1 MTHNGFCCNRRSVAA
16 TDLRPADSPL
26 TRSPHCASGP
36 VVLGLRTPG
45 AVPLS
50 DFAADRH
57 ESCGPRNLQANDDC
71 AIDNSD
77 TSMRAVTR
85 IERSDGK
92 VCWML
97 SYSSPFRQ
105 VKDRQISAGCAAG
118 ASKGVL
124 EVHDE
129 HGRRLSSR
137 RSVRLTGCSHSVGGA
152 PQPRS
157 ESSKR
162 ISR

>member
-1 MTHNGFCCNRRSVAA
+1 
-16 TDLRPADSPL
+16 
-26 TRSPHCASGP
+26 
-36 VVLGLRTPG
+36 
-45 AVPLS
+45 
-50 DFAADRH
+50 
-57 ESCGPRNLQANDDC
+57 
-71 AIDNSD
+71 
-77 TSMRAVTR
+77 
-85 IERSDGK
+85 
-92 VCWML
+92 ML

-137 RSVRLTGCSHSVGGA
+137 RSVRLTGWRRSVEGVS
-152 PQPRS
+152 QPRS

>member
-1 MTHNGFCCNRRSVAA
+1 
-16 TDLRPADSPL
+16 
-26 TRSPHCASGP
+26 
-36 VVLGLRTPG
+36 
-45 AVPLS
+45 
-50 DFAADRH
+50 
-57 ESCGPRNLQANDDC
+57 
-71 AIDNSD
+71 
-77 TSMRAVTR
+77 
-85 IERSDGK
+85 
-92 VCWML
+92 ML

-137 RSVRLTGCSHSVGGA
+137 RSVRLTGWRRSVEGV